1 MVDEQDKEAAAKGDH
16 VEEAKGDHTEQ
27 AKGNHVHV
35 EEAGDQKAEEAKREM
50 RVFGLK
56 TTPSTETSDSKPDA
70 MHEKKHVACVLADH
84 CTVACGV
91 RHISIHLAFWP
102 WSWDDDDHWLLR
114 LCITN
119 WMNFLTAETELP
131 TSPDLDKCKNQ
142 RAINAKYMEMQT
154 LGLVHK
160 SNPLTFNFLFGLI
173 FWHSGQQ
180 PRIQSKI
187 RAYNGRWGL
196 HAVLQGWLGWHFGQ
210 HDHTKTPKWEY
221 QFFVSNLLIVGQL
234 PPTHTIWGLAIS
246 CHRFRLMKGILARSI
261 LRLKHTVK
269 KLQMKREK
277 SIKWFSFGHL
287 SWIIKKKCLST
298 WKQTKSKTW
307 FVNSDFFASVHWE
320 SSLLSLDRSNNCSL
334 LHHPTSVNFVHPSTD
349 SDLNTCCN
357 SIVSWNS
364 N

>member
-1 MVDEQDKEAAAKGDH
+1 
-16 VEEAKGDHTEQ
+16 
-27 AKGNHVHV
+27 
-35 EEAGDQKAEEAKREM
+35 
-50 RVFGLK
+50 
-56 TTPSTETSDSKPDA
+56 
-70 MHEKKHVACVLADH
+70 
-84 CTVACGV
+84 
-91 RHISIHLAFWP
+91 
-102 WSWDDDDHWLLR
+102 
-114 LCITN
+114 
-119 WMNFLTAETELP
+119 
-131 TSPDLDKCKNQ
+131 
-142 RAINAKYMEMQT
+142 MEMQT

-234 PPTHTIWGLAIS
+234 PRTHTIWGLAIS

-287 SWIIKKKCLST
+287 SWITKKSVCQHGNKPNQKHGLST
-298 WKQTKSKTW
+298 VIFLLPSTESPPCSVWIRPSTAHCCITQLVSILCIHPLTVTWTHVAIALLVEIQT
-307 FVNSDFFASVHWE
+307 NSSFGLVFASFE
-320 SSLLSLDRSNNCSL
+320 SIQG
-334 LHHPTSVNFVHPSTD
+334 
-349 SDLNTCCN
+349 
-357 SIVSWNS
+357 SIGIGTL
-364 N
+364 